1 MSSLDA
7 TLALGGRGRAAHARG
22 GGHAGAGGHSPAR
35 RDGKAQGIAPDV
47 QVEQV
52 ELPEEPAA
60 GSSATT
66 RAPAALR

>member
-1 MSSLDA
+1 VDEAVRRMRGAAGTRVRVIVS
-7 TLALGGRGRAAHARG
+7 TRGRNG
-22 GGHAGAGGHSPAR
+22 Q
-35 RDGKAQGIAPDV
+35 AQGIAPDV